1 MSLTT
6 KNGVIRIMAKVDTW
20 LGITADP
27 ADIETAGRVP
37 MWNGVRV
44 ATKFT
49 WVAVWLLIGVAAF
62 TLANMRMPE
71 DDGFGGFVP
80 LYLAIFIFISGIALT
95 ERSLVTSREK

>member
-1 MSLTT
+1 
-6 KNGVIRIMAKVDTW
+6 
-20 LGITADP
+20 
-27 ADIETAGRVP
+27 